1 VPVGN
6 FHEST
11 KKEFLTM
18 AKTRT
23 TPGDEATA
31 TATAPD
37 ESTAATDAAAAKVRA
52 AVSAYNP
59 TTDPRVWRR
68 LSEIWRTTAHEMA
81 EVAAGL
87 QSDGRSAEIVPRL
100 LSMLKTRQGQEPGEI
115 SSAVDEF
122 RRTAAD
128 FFEAHVSDTMAAE
141 VLQQIEAH
149 ERGKAEA
156 RERRA
161 AEEQER
167 REQRAAELEAEAARL
182 RQGPPRPASF
192 IAVPSA

>member
-1 VPVGN
+1 M
-6 FHEST
+6 
-11 KKEFLTM
+11 EFLTM
-18 AKTRT
+18 AKRT
-23 TPGDEATA
+23 TPDDAGTATTTATDEAT
-31 TATAPD
+31 T
-37 ESTAATDAAAAKVRA
+37 ATDAAAAKVRA

-59 TTDPRVWRR
+59 QNDPRVWRR

-100 LSMLKTRQGQEPGEI
+100 AGMLKGRLEQEPGEI
-115 SSAVDEF
+115 SSAVEEF

-128 FFEAHVSDTMAAE
+128 FLASNVSNTMAAE